1 MSFFTVLFQMLAL
14 LIMIGAGWL
23 AAVRHMLDE
32 HTNNQISGMIVN
44 ILNPLLVF
52 SSAADAVGTISLWLL
67 GFVGVIAV
75 AMFLFFIVAGKLLSP
90 LFDRDKSQRKI
101 YQLMFVFSNLGFI
114 GIPVISSILGAEYV
128 VYVMV
133 FMQVYTLFFYTY
145 GMAVMDGRF
154 SAASLKGMLN
164 PGTLFSIAGLL
175 LMIANIRLPDF
186 LLTAVSYL
194 GSAAPPL
201 ALMSVGYTLANS
213 DLKKAFGNIRI
224 YIFSAIKLLA
234 LPLLMVQV
242 LKLLPVDTPVLF
254 VCAVIFGMPVG
265 NMPLMLGTQKGL
277 DCSICTAAILVTTV
291 LCVVTIP
298 VLLLVLPMI

>member
-1 MSFFTVLFQMLAL
+1 
-14 LIMIGAGWL
+14 
-23 AAVRHMLDE
+23 
-32 HTNNQISGMIVN
+32 
-44 ILNPLLVF
+44 
-52 SSAADAVGTISLWLL
+52 
-67 GFVGVIAV
+67 
-75 AMFLFFIVAGKLLSP
+75 MFLFFIAAGKLLSP

-101 YQLMFVFSNLGFI
+101 FQLMFVFSNLSFI

-133 FMQVYTLFFYTY
+133 FMQVYTLFLYTY
-145 GMAVMDGRF
+145 GIAVMDGRF
-154 SAASLKGMLN
+154 SAAFLKGMLN

-175 LMIANIRLPDF
+175 LIIANIRLPDF

-234 LPLLMVQV
+234 LPLLMIQI
-242 LKLLPVDTPVLF
+242 LKLLPVDAPVLL

-277 DCSICTAAILVTTV
+277 DCSTCTAAILVTTV

-298 VLLLVLPMI
+298 ILLLGLPMV

>member
-32 HTNNQISGMIVN
+32 HTNNQISSMIVS
-44 ILNPLLVF
+44 ILNPLLVL
-52 SSAADAVGTISLWLL
+52 SSAADAVGTISLRLL
-67 GFVGVIAV
+67 GFVGMIAV
-75 AMFLFFIVAGKLLSP
+75 AMFLFFILAGKLLSP
-90 LFDRDKSQRKI
+90 LFDRDKSQQKI
-101 YQLMFVFSNLGFI
+101 FQLMFVFSNLSFI

-133 FMQVYTLFFYTY
+133 FMQVYTLFLYTY
-145 GMAVMDGRF
+145 GIAVMDGQF

-175 LMIANIRLPDF
+175 LIIANIRLPDF

-234 LPLLMVQV
+234 LPLLMIQI
-242 LKLLPVDTPVLF
+242 LKLLPVDAPVLL

-277 DCSICTAAILVTTV
+277 DCSTCTAAILVTTV

-298 VLLLVLPMI
+298 VLLLGFPMV

>member
-32 HTNNQISGMIVN
+32 HTNNQISSMIVS
-44 ILNPLLVF
+44 ILNPLLVL
-52 SSAADAVGTISLWLL
+52 SSAADAVGTISLRLL
-67 GFVGVIAV
+67 GFVGMIAV

-90 LFDRDKSQRKI
+90 LFDRNKSQQEI
-101 YQLMFVFSNLGFI
+101 FQLMFVFSNLSFI

-128 VYVMV
+128 VYVMI
-133 FMQVYTLFFYTY
+133 FMQVYTLFLYTY
-145 GMAVMDGRF
+145 GIAVMDGRF
-154 SAASLKGMLN
+154 SVASLKGMIN

-213 DLKKAFGNIRI
+213 DLKKAFGNIRV
-224 YIFSAIKLLA
+224 YIFSVIKLLA
-234 LPLLMVQV
+234 MPLLMIQV
-242 LKLLPVDTPVLF
+242 LKLLSVDAPVLL

-277 DCSICTAAILVTTV
+277 DCSTCTAAILV
-291 LCVVTIP
+291 P
-298 VLLLVLPMI
+298 VYVKMM